1 MSELMKEISFG
12 KLDNE
17 GMGMPHL
24 LDIQT
29 RAFEALLQLD
39 AASHDREDIG
49 LERVFKDLF
58 PITDVHENF
67 SLEFVRYTL
76 GDPKYTVEECIERD
90 MTYSA
95 PLKATLQLVINEEV
109 NGVKRPR
116 NIIEKEVYLGELP
129 LLTGLGTFVINGAER
144 VIVSQLHRSPGVV
157 FEESTHPNGQR
168 LISSR
173 IIPFRGSWVE
183 FTVDI
188 HDVVYVHIDKKK
200 KFPATALLR
209 AFGYGSNSDIL
220 RLFFAVRE
228 LDLTKERESRTDIR
242 EVIGAIIAE
251 DIELPG
257 EATAE
262 DAPKART
269 KKAKAERERAENT
282 MLVKEGDEL
291 TEEVY
296 NRLRRQG
303 IKAVKEFASYMTVDI
318 RDEIDAVERGERP
331 TRRVL
336 AVDVVDQESGEVIAD
351 AGQALTDTLMKKL
364 RKADVTR
371 VQVFVSSGRA
381 ESMLI
386 KNTLAKDPTSDEKEA
401 LQQIYTLLR
410 P

>member
-1 MSELMKEISFG
+1 MPELMKQISFA
-12 KLDNE
+12 KLDQ
-17 GMGMPHL
+17 GMQMPHL

-29 RAFEALLQLD
+29 RAFESLLQLD
-39 AASHDREDIG
+39 AASQNREDIG

-67 SLEFVRYTL
+67 SLEFKSYAL
-76 GDPKYTVEECIERD
+76 GEPKYSVAECIERD

-95 PLKATLQLVINEEV
+95 PLKATLQLIVFETTET
-109 NGVKRPR
+109 GVKRPK

-129 LLTGLGTFVINGAER
+129 LLTPLGTFVINGAER

-168 LISSR
+168 LISAR

-220 RLFFAVRE
+220 RLFFAVRD

-269 KKAKAERERAENT
+269 KKAKPERERSENT
-282 MLVKEGDEL
+282 MLVKDGDEL

-296 NRLRRQG
+296 NRLRRQNIDS
-303 IKAVKEFASYMTVDI
+303 IKVFASHMRIDL
-318 RDEIDAVERGERP
+318 RDEQDAIERGEREV
-331 TRRVL
+331 RRAI
-336 AVDVVDQESGEVIAD
+336 AVDVVTADGEAIAE
-351 AGQALTDTLMKKL
+351 AGQNLTDAIIKKI
-364 RKADVTR
+364 RKADITKVS
-371 VQVFVSSGRA
+371 VFVASGRA
-381 ESMLI
+381 ESTLI
-386 KNTLAKDPTSDEKEA
+386 KNTLAKDPTHSEKES
-401 LQQIYTLLR
+401 LG
-410 P
+410 